1 MHSNRLPKQ
10 RAGVGLIATHS
21 EGVCLFAAALM
32 CKASLTQSIESMSKA
47 RLTFAFY
54 WTEYAGSDAVDRT
67 LTPSTEQDRKQEQ
80 LKSIHLEIQ
89 QQTVGMS

>member
-1 MHSNRLPKQ
+1 
-10 RAGVGLIATHS
+10 
-21 EGVCLFAAALM
+21 
-32 CKASLTQSIESMSKA
+32 MSKA

-54 WTEYAGSDAVDRT
+54 WTEYAGSDAVDWT